1 MNDDSGLPIADA
13 RILAALR
20 AVNPPVEKL
29 MTDRLSLRLEVRR
42 TQQEVAEADRRMGE
56 LRYFREV
63 QIPHYIAIAK
73 LASLAAASFLLIVL
87 VVALFSG
94 LIEVKTIASLFAS
107 LILPLWIVDLAEQR
121 FGKWRF
127 RADAGFQF
135 IPRHPA
141 QLKHGYY

>member
-1 MNDDSGLPIADA
+1 MNDDSGLPIVDA
-13 RILAALR
+13 RVLAAMR
-20 AVNPPVEKL
+20 AVNLPVEKL

-42 TQQEVAEADRRMGE
+42 TQQELAEAERRMEE

-73 LASLAAASFLLIVL
+73 LASLIAPSLLLIML
-87 VVALFSG
+87 FVALFSG
-94 LIEVKTIASLFAS
+94 LTEVKTTASLFAS
-107 LILPLWIVDLAEQR
+107 LTLPLWIVDLAEQR

-127 RADAGFQF
+127 RADTGFQF

-141 QLKHGYY
+141 SSLQFG